1 MTIRRLAG
9 SALIVFGA
17 LNILNFYS
25 PRPIPTVGPQAFV
38 IGGLFVVLGILVR
51 NGFNLPSFFGSRK
64 QSEYDSLSGK
74 PRRPDPLLAV
84 RTLRLAAESKGT
96 LTVAQTAIELNVSLD
111 EAENALEECVRKGS
125 AFKNVSDPS
134 GIARYDFP
142 EFSGRAKQQKE

>member
-9 SALIVFGA
+9 SALIVFGV

-51 NGFNLPSFFGSRK
+51 NGFNLPSFFGSRNP
-64 QSEYDSLSGK
+64 SDYDSQGGK

-84 RTLRLAAESKGT
+84 RTLRLAAESKGS
-96 LTVAQTAIELNVSLD
+96 LSVAQTAIELNVSLD
-111 EAENALEECVRKGS
+111 EAESALDECVRKGS
-125 AFKNVSDPS
+125 AFKNVTDPS
-134 GIARYDFP
+134 GVARYDFP
-142 EFSGRAKQQKE
+142 EFSGKAKQQ